1 MGDSRSA
8 PSILCYDEGVRE
20 AVDMQKTS
28 LDEKFA
34 LFDDHWRLPGQGFR
48 RYD

>member
-1 MGDSRSA
+1 MKK
-8 PSILCYDEGVRE
+8 I
-20 AVDMQKTS
+20 S

>member
-1 MGDSRSA
+1 MKK
-8 PSILCYDEGVRE
+8 I
-20 AVDMQKTS
+20 S

-34 LFDDHWRLPGQGFR
+34 LFDEHWRLPGPGFC